1 MNDCSN
7 IMNEWMQRRM
17 SIYEGTKKKIELKDI
32 LWIDNDSEFVVGRLF
47 FLSWKHIVAD
57 LSEH

>member
-1 MNDCSN
+1 
-7 IMNEWMQRRM
+7 MNECKGECQFMKGQ
-17 SIYEGTKKKIELKDI
+17 KKKIELKDI

-47 FLSWKHIVAD
+47 FFSWKHIVAD